1 MSGRPRRPGAAEPGG
16 LRSSVQHPHCWHQEQ
31 EHRSCND
38 SDSLVLDEYQCHHLD
53 HWLERSTTSEHSK
66 PLSSWPSWEGRTE
79 EGKTMRASN
88 KKMTNNSANPAERET
103 DEVVLRRRQK
113 QINFGKNTLA
123 YDRYIK
129 EVPKSQRL
137 PGVHPTTPNKF
148 KKYSRRSWDQQIK
161 LWKIALHAW
170 DPPAEETWDLQ
181 PVSTEPSGSSQEW
194 FCKDEDVPGSFVFE
208 EKQMRN
214 EWEDECRQ
222 TAHTPESSC
231 SPNSSPVW
239 KRRRRNNSDSSV
251 VSESKNHYLHM
262 YHTALESLT
271 DSGHQDAFSRCSE
284 WEAFGEKDEVMAVQQ
299 SIEVTSSVQ
308 HPHCWHQEQEH
319 RNCSDSDSLVF
330 EEYQCGHSDHWLKSS
345 TTSEHSKP
353 LSSWPSWEG
362 RAEEGKTMRASN
374 KKMTN
379 NSANPA
385 ERETDEVVL
394 RRRQKQI
401 NFGKNTLAYD
411 RYIKEVPKS
420 QRLPGVHPTTP
431 NKFKKYSRRSWDQQ
445 IKLWKIALHAWDP
458 PAEETW
464 DLQPV
469 STEPSGSSQEW
480 FCKDEDVPGSFVF
493 EEKQMR
499 NEWED
504 ECRQT
509 AHTPESS
516 CSPNSS
522 PVWKRRRRNNSD
534 SSVVSESKNHYLHM
548 YHTALESL
556 TDSGHQDAFSRCSEW
571 EAFDEK
577 DEVMAVQQSIEITSS
592 VQHPHCWHQ
601 EQEHRNC
608 SDSDSLVFEE
618 YQCGHSDHW
627 LERSTT
633 SEHSKPLSS
642 WPSWEGRAEEGKTMR
657 ASNKKMTN
665 NSANPAERETDEVVL
680 RRRQKQINFGKNT
693 LAYDRY
699 IKEVPKSQRLPG
711 VHPTTPNKF
720 KKYSRRSWD
729 QQIKLWKIALHAW
742 DPPAEETWDL
752 QPVSTEPSGS
762 SQEWFCK
769 DEDVPGSFVFEE
781 KQMRNEWE
789 DECRQTAHTAESM
802 ETQKKKQF

>member
-1 MSGRPRRPGAAEPGG
+1 MVATKPS
-16 LRSSVQHPHCWHQEQ
+16 LRLGEKLLVPKRTLGYCVSSVQHPHCWHQEQ
-31 EHRSCND
+31 ERRSCKY
-38 SDSLVLDEYQCHHLD
+38 SDSLVFEEYQCGHAD
-53 HWLERSTTSEHSK
+53 HWLESSTTSEHSR
-66 PLSSWPSWEGRTE
+66 PLSSCPSWEGRTE

-88 KKMTNNSANPAERET
+88 KKMTNNSSNPAERET

-194 FCKDEDVPGSFVFE
+194 FCKDEDFPGSFVFD
-208 EKQMRN
+208 EKQTRN
-214 EWEDECRQ
+214 ECGDECRQ
-222 TAHTPESSC
+222 TAHRPESSC

-251 VSESKNHYLHM
+251 VSESKNPYLQM
-262 YHTALESLT
+262 YHTLESLT
-271 DSGHQDAFSRCSE
+271 DSGHQDAFSKCSG
-284 WEAFGEKDEVMAVQQ
+284 WEAFGEKDEVMTVQQ
-299 SIEVTSSVQ
+299 SIEITSSVQ
-308 HPHCWHQEQEH
+308 HPHCWHQEQE
-319 RNCSDSDSLVF
+319 RRSCKYSDSLVF
-330 EEYQCGHSDHWLKSS
+330 EEYQCGHADHWLESS
-345 TTSEHSKP
+345 TTSEHSRP
-353 LSSWPSWEG
+353 LSSCPSWEG
-362 RAEEGKTMRASN
+362 RTEEGKTMRASN

-379 NSANPA
+379 NSSNPA

-480 FCKDEDVPGSFVF
+480 FCKDEDFPGSFVF
-493 EEKQMR
+493 DEKQTR
-499 NEWED
+499 NECGD

-509 AHTPESS
+509 AHRPESS

-534 SSVVSESKNHYLHM
+534 SSVASESKNPYLQM
-548 YHTALESL
+548 YHTLESL
-556 TDSGHQDAFSRCSEW
+556 TDSGHQDAFSKCSGW
-571 EAFDEK
+571 EAFGEK
-577 DEVMAVQQSIEITSS
+577 DEVMTVQQSIEITSDS
-592 VQHPHCWHQ
+592 ILPSCSSGWNNPKQKKSSCFLPDSKTCRDTDFKLESLKLCSSLLDGHQ
-601 EQEHRNC
+601 
-608 SDSDSLVFEE
+608 SE
-618 YQCGHSDHW
+618 YPVRG
-627 LERSTT
+627 
-633 SEHSKPLSS
+633 
-642 WPSWEGRAEEGKTMR
+642 WE
-657 ASNKKMTN
+657 
-665 NSANPAERETDEVVL
+665 SANAEDTIL
-680 RRRQKQINFGKNT
+680 
-693 LAYDRY
+693 
-699 IKEVPKSQRLPG
+699 
-711 VHPTTPNKF
+711 
-720 KKYSRRSWD
+720 
-729 QQIKLWKIALHAW
+729 
-742 DPPAEETWDL
+742 
-752 QPVSTEPSGS
+752 
-762 SQEWFCK
+762 
-769 DEDVPGSFVFEE
+769 
-781 KQMRNEWE
+781 
-789 DECRQTAHTAESM
+789 
-802 ETQKKKQF
+802 